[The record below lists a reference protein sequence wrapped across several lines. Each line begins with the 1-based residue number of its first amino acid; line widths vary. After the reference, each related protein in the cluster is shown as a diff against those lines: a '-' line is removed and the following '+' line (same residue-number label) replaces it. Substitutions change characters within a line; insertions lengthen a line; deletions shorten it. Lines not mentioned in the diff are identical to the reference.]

1 MSIAAALLVYTAGAS
16 SAAPSSTCVYDP
28 QTGTTT
34 CTATDPGTDGSSGGN
49 SSAGGSGC
57 AYKGTSIPCTDQGAW
72 WIASQSCYAA
82 PGALVPGV
90 FTAKPGFSWWV
101 CDFGPDGGLPANA
114 GAAFLLPD
122 AQAAVADPATLA
134 QTALGSMQLDTAT
147 VETAPAAPHNEI
159 IGVEV
164 WLWVPQA
171 QWKALTKTVS
181 AGATSVTATAT
192 PELVTWNMGD
202 GSTPTVCGGP
212 GEPWSSSLADAAQ
225 TSCGY
230 TYRTVSANEPGGVFP
245 ITAEISYGV
254 SWRCAGVCTSTSGD
268 LGTVA
273 APAGRGSIKSVQ
285 RQTVVIQ
292 P

>member
-1 MSIAAALLVYTAGAS
+1 MLLAIGLALGGLAANAGATT
-16 SAAPSSTCVYDP
+16 PSGC
-28 QTGTTT
+28 TTNADGSLT
-34 CTATDPGTDGSSGGN
+34 CTASNPGTDGS
-49 SSAGGSGC
+49 AGGSPSAGATGC
-57 AYKGTSIPCTDQGAW
+57 AYKGKSIPCTDQGAW
-72 WIASQSCYAA
+72 WIPSQSCYAA

-122 AQAAVADPATLA
+122 AQAPVANPATLA
-134 QTALGSMQLDTAT
+134 QTALGSMQLETAS
-147 VETAPAAPHNEI
+147 VETAPAAPHSEV
-159 IGVEV
+159 IGVQV
-164 WLWVPQA
+164 WLWIPQA
-171 QWKALTKTVS
+171 QWRTLTKTVT
-181 AGATSVTATAT
+181 AGATAVTATAT

-202 GSTPTVCGGP
+202 GSAPTVCGGP
-212 GEPWSSSLADAAQ
+212 GEPWSSSFTDAAE

-230 TYRTVSANEPGGVFP
+230 TYRTISAGQPGGVFT
-245 ITAEISYGV
+245 IAATISYGV
-254 SWRCAGVCTSTSGD
+254 SWTCTGVCTSTSGD
-268 LGTVA
+268 LGTVT